1 MLVSVKTG
9 PERND
14 EELLL
19 ALAAGDD
26 SALAPVYRRYVPT
39 VFKIAVQALGREAAE
54 DVVQEVFASVW
65 KNAATFDP
73 ARGQVRPW
81 IVQIAR
87 SRVLNE
93 LRRRSRKPETNG
105 DDDSAMREVPDLA
118 TQPDEVVWED
128 YRRSTIQKAI
138 RNLAPPQ
145 RQALSLAFFE
155 DLTHEQVA
163 NALKVPLGTTKTRI
177 RAGIQQLRIALAAMA
192 AVLLAVVTTLF
203 GVRYAALREEEARTE
218 SALRMVTASDIQALR
233 LDATPNAPAAA
244 HANYRTRPG
253 ASNAVLTFSDLPS
266 PPTGKVYQAWMRR
279 GGQWISLGEAVPDAT
294 GRGLIVYQQRSPL
307 ERPEAL
313 QLTLEPKG
321 GSVSPTGPALLTW
334 P

>member
-1 MLVSVKTG
+1 VSVKTST
-9 PERND
+9 ERSD
-14 EELLL
+14 EDLLL

-26 SALAPVYRRYVPT
+26 SALAPLYGRYVPT
-39 VFKIAVQALGREAAE
+39 VFKIAVQSLGKEAAE
-54 DVVQEVFASVW
+54 DVVQEVFSSVW
-65 KNAATFDP
+65 KNAGTFDP
-73 ARGQVRPW
+73 ARGQARAW

-93 LRRRSRKPETNG
+93 LRRRSRKPESPG
-105 DDDSAMREVPDLA
+105 DGDGAAMVDVPDLA
-118 TQPDEVVWED
+118 SQPDQIVWED
-128 YRRSTIQKAI
+128 YRRAAIQKAI
-138 RNLAPPQ
+138 HSLAPPQ

-163 NALKVPLGTTKTRI
+163 NVLKVPLGTTKTRI

-203 GVRYAALREEEARTE
+203 GIRYASDRAREARTE
-218 SALRMVTASDIQALR
+218 AALRMVTSSDSQALR
-233 LDATPNAPAAA
+233 LGATPNAPAAA

-253 ASNAVLTFSDLPS
+253 ASVAVLTFSDLP
-266 PPTGKVYQAWMRR
+266 PPPSGKVYQAWIRR

-294 GRGLIVYQQRSPL
+294 GRGLIVYEQASPL

-313 QLTLEPKG
+313 QLTPEPKG
-321 GSVSPTGPALLTW
+321 GSASPTGPALLAW